1 MPKSIVWKIHSGDA
15 DKISTITLIVIQNIP
30 FVNKNR
36 SVPTEFEEL
45 SDWKEN
51 NQLLEKKY

>member
-15 DKISTITLIVIQNIP
+15 DKNSIITLIVIQNIP

-36 SVPTEFEEL
+36 SVPTVFEEL

-51 NQLLEKKY
+51 NQYIENKY